1 MRAVVETA
9 AQSLRTC
16 PCVAVEGKTGCFRCV
31 KSYRSQF
38 GPGEPDRDTA
48 LLLKRRKP
56 AKLARIGKLQGHYA
70 WRLSRLWWLLRYG
83 RPGGSDTRHGLT
95 TATGGRHGQG

>member
-1 MRAVVETA
+1 MIASTYDNDAVV
-9 AQSLRTC
+9 
-16 PCVAVEGKTGCFRCV
+16 
-31 KSYRSQF
+31 
-38 GPGEPDRDTA
+38 
-48 LLLKRRKP
+48 KR
-56 AKLARIGKLQGHYA
+56 KLAEFADFRVDRKTRPNRKALRHYA